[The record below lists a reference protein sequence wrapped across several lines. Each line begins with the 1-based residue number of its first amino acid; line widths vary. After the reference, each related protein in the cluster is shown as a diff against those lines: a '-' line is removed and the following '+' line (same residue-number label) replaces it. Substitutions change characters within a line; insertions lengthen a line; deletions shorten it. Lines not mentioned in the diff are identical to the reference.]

1 MVKNTVGGKKGKM
14 MANKNGGRGGG
25 GGGGGG
31 GLRMIEFPEMELMVC
46 VTKVFG
52 GGLFEVVDN
61 NGVKYMAFLR
71 GKMRGHNKRHN
82 LVSLF
87 SILLVGKRIDT
98 DPTKCDILF
107 VYDASDIQF
116 LALNPQLNISN
127 LLFLHN
133 NHFIDNTGNSN
144 TTDDDL
150 FLFNTNNT
158 NSNNNNNHTN
168 SKMEEVISDLDLD
181 LDFNCI

>member
-1 MVKNTVGGKKGKM
+1 MVKNIVGGKKGKM
-14 MANKNGGRGGG
+14 MANKNGGRGGGG

-107 VYDASDIQF
+107 VYDASDIQY

-150 FLFNTNNT
+150 FLFNTNNI
-158 NSNNNNNHTN
+158 SKLNNTSSENLG
-168 SKMEEVISDLDLD
+168 VDGGDIDIDV
-181 LDFNCI
+181 DFDCI

>member
-1 MVKNTVGGKKGKM
+1 MVKNIVGGKKGKM
-14 MANKNGGRGGG
+14 MANKNGGR
-25 GGGGGG
+25 GGG

-87 SILLVGKRIDT
+87 SILLVGKRLDT

-116 LALNPQLNISN
+116 LALNPLFNISN
-127 LLFLHN
+127 LLSLHN
-133 NHFIDNTGNSN
+133 NHFIANTGNSN

-150 FLFNTNNT
+150 FLFNTNNISNVTTSNLDT
-158 NSNNNNNHTN
+158 NSNTDSNL
-168 SKMEEVISDLDLD
+168 DLDLD

>member
-1 MVKNTVGGKKGKM
+1 MVKNIVGGKKGKM

-61 NGVKYMAFLR
+61 SGVKYRAFLR

-87 SILLVGKRIDT
+87 SILLVAKRIDT

-107 VYDASDIQF
+107 VYDTHDIQF
-116 LALNPQLNISN
+116 LALNPLFNISN

-133 NHFIDNTGNSN
+133 NQCLNNTMGMG
-144 TTDDDL
+144 TDDL
-150 FLFNTNNT
+150 FI
-158 NSNNNNNHTN
+158 SN
-168 SKMEEVISDLDLD
+168 D
-181 LDFNCI
+181 LDFQQHTIHNDNDIHNDIDIGGTNIDFNAI